1 MAITFDPT
9 NKVISLDVFAVSAS
23 QIWSRW
29 ADWVALSDN
38 SKYMPAFSQL
48 GGVAPVA
55 LYLYL
60 ENGWRV
66 RPMEASGTTK
76 ITGNLL
82 VQGGGDPVVPT
93 LGNWNTLVNME
104 APIAAQAISVG
115 SGLSAAEQAQLQSV
129 FDITGG
135 GGSQV
140 GTQLIMYAAD
150 NTTEVARFDLYDSN
164 NVLTSDMSK
173 VVKQVRV

>member
-1 MAITFDPT
+1 MAITFDPL
-9 NKVISLDVFAVSAS
+9 NKIITLDVFTVSAS

-29 ADWVALSDN
+29 VDWVALADN
-38 SKYMPAFSQL
+38 GKHLPAFSQL

-55 LYLYL
+55 LYIYL

-82 VQGGGDPVVPT
+82 VQGGGDPVVST
-93 LGNWNTLVNME
+93 LGNWNTLVNIE

-115 SGLSAAEQAQLQSV
+115 SGLSAAEQAQLMA
-129 FDITGG
+129 IPK
-135 GGSQV
+135 
-140 GTQLIMYAAD
+140 
-150 NTTEVARFDLYDSN
+150 DS
-164 NVLTSDMSK
+164 LTIGQYLGLK
-173 VVKQVRV
+173 